1 MPLGKRKIGCDDVS
15 SEVDAIQE
23 LMTDMELA
31 CNEQDHVAV
40 ERIYERYLAQTAKG
54 VASKCFGEHAPDLIG
69 GGDPPKEVIDQ
80 LCRILTDHQRRGS
93 CMITPGRLQAC
104 ASTSRTPCHTFS
116 CQEV

>member
-40 ERIYERYLAQTAKG
+40 ELIYERYLTQTEKVA
-54 VASKCFGEHAPDLIG
+54 ASKCFVEDDCMNSKTGCRLMPQSRRFDCSFLMTTG
-69 GGDPPKEVIDQ
+69 GLMHHGKAKRARP
-80 LCRILTDHQRRGS
+80 
-93 CMITPGRLQAC
+93 
-104 ASTSRTPCHTFS
+104 F
-116 CQEV
+116 

>member
-40 ERIYERYLAQTAKG
+40 ERIYERYLARFSVLTLEAQVLKSTA
-54 VASKCFGEHAPDLIG
+54 
-69 GGDPPKEVIDQ
+69 
-80 LCRILTDHQRRGS
+80 CRMLE
-93 CMITPGRLQAC
+93 MGRL
-104 ASTSRTPCHTFS
+104 
-116 CQEV
+116 